1 MGRGQGRQATT
12 AARAVRGLV
21 ASGMAALALV
31 GCTSSASTDAAPEP
45 ADTTATTVGG
55 PSPWVAPTPAD
66 LAIEECTAARPPVF
80 AERDVYQQGT
90 TTNGLRPPPDDTAVT
105 SFDPPADP
113 ALSLFARAH
122 GRRDPADDSGAI
134 VVQHAGGEP
143 TVLGGKGMVVG
154 FPGGR
159 SWIGDLDGDGVDEVM
174 VISTRPGGSTLAG
187 EGGMPVVI
195 VPGTVAPGLQDPFA
209 VGITLPIDGAQGQ
222 GAHGVG
228 DIDGDGA
235 DDVAVPVADGTTSV
249 VVSGRDLMA
258 AGAGGSIT
266 EVPTPIS
273 AGDPAWSPGAGTT
286 DGLLSLA
293 PGARPVAGVLTAEA
307 LYLSTQPATVLR
319 IDESVA
325 AGGSLPVLSAYRSGG
340 HRIVTLR
347 SDAGRSGVTLTQMWD
362 LDGVCPG

>member
-1 MGRGQGRQATT
+1 MTATR
-12 AARAVRGLV
+12 ARRALGATGVAMLV
-21 ASGMAALALV
+21 LV
-31 GCTSSASTDAAPEP
+31 GCSSSGPTGAAPEP
-45 ADTTATTVGG
+45 TDTTATTVPG

-66 LAIEECTAARPPVF
+66 LGIEECTAARPPVF
-80 AERDVYQQGT
+80 VERDTYQQGT
-90 TTNGLRPPPDDTAVT
+90 TTNGLRPPPDATADTSDEPPT
-105 SFDPPADP
+105 DPS
-113 ALSLFARAH
+113 LSLVARSYS
-122 GRRDPADDSGAI
+122 RRDPADSSGAI
-134 VVQHAGGEP
+134 VVQHTSGDP

-159 SWIGDLDGDGVDEVM
+159 SWIGDLDGDGVDEVL
-174 VISTRPGGSTLAG
+174 VISTRPGGSTLASD
-187 EGGMPVVI
+187 GGMPVVI
-195 VPGTVAPGLQDPFA
+195 VPGTVAAGLQDPFA

-222 GAHGVG
+222 GAYGVG

-235 DDVAVPVADGTTSV
+235 DDVTVPVADGTTPV

-266 EVPTPIS
+266 ELPRPIS

-319 IDESVA
+319 IDEPVA
-325 AGGSLPVLSAYRSGG
+325 AGGSPPVLTAYRSGG

-347 SDAGRSGVTLTQMWD
+347 SNAGRSGVTVTQMWD
-362 LDGVCPG
+362 LDGVCPA